1 VSPAALPLKEEA
13 PIRPHSPYAA
23 SKVAAEA
30 ITLQYARTGWLRVV
44 ATRSFNHTGPG
55 QSPAFA
61 VPSFAKQ
68 IADAAGGRGA
78 RTLKVGNLAAQRDFT
93 DVRDVV
99 AAYRLL
105 VERGSSGSVYNVC
118 SGHAVSMRQIVDDL
132 LKVAGVD
139 ATIEEDPVK
148 LRPIDAPIIYGD
160 ASALQ
165 RDTGWRPT
173 IPLVRTLTD
182 VYQWYAAGL

>member
-1 VSPAALPLKEEA
+1 MLCDPFIARLTTDDRLPRALRSTEALLLEVDRPTEVTGFQAVLVKSPAGACSESIVLPPEL
-13 PIRPHSPYAA
+13 HY
-23 SKVAAEA
+23 
-30 ITLQYARTGWLRVV
+30 LR
-44 ATRSFNHTGPG
+44 SG
-55 QSPAFA
+55 
-61 VPSFAKQ
+61 
-68 IADAAGGRGA
+68 
-78 RTLKVGNLAAQRDFT
+78 
-93 DVRDVV
+93 DVV
-99 AAYRLL
+99 RVNPKKGEIHVLYRRSSPHNSLL
-105 VERGSSGSVYNVC
+105 VTERCNSKCLMC
-118 SGHAVSMRQIVDDL
+118 SQPPRAIDDGYIVDDL

-182 VYQWYAAGL
+182 VYQWYAAGP